1 MKNKLL
7 TIAMLAITSFSMAQN
22 EKKLWTSTVQKKD
35 AVVVAN
41 KKTLSN
47 PKLFELN
54 VTELKQ
60 SLTNAP
66 QRFTSGKS
74 NVIVAFPNADGQMER
89 YRIQESSNMAP
100 ELAARYPEIKSYIG
114 QGVDTP
120 TSTIYFSLSPLGLQT
135 MVVHA
140 DQSAEF
146 IEPFTTDKSS
156 YAVYRKADKAASLS
170 LFDCKIIQKV
180 KTNIAG
186 ATDGSLA
193 RPNADDALLRTYR
206 LAMSVTGEYTAYFG
220 GTKALALAAINN
232 TMTRVNG
239 VFEKDFATRMVLI
252 ANTDAVIYTSA
263 STDPYSP
270 ASGLDNWNLQLM
282 NTLVSVIGSANFDI
296 GHLFGATGG
305 GGNAGCIGCVCSNDT
320 STEVVD
326 GITTPS
332 NYKGSGYTS
341 PNDGVPSGDNFDID
355 YVAHEMGHQF
365 GANHTFTHSNEGTGV
380 QMEPGSG
387 STIMGYAGITTLDI
401 QAHSDPYFHA
411 VSVQQVTNY
420 IKTTTCQTNTATG
433 NSIPTANAGL
443 DYTIPKSTPFMLTGT
458 ATDANGDTL
467 TYCWEQFNS
476 QSTAAAPSA
485 TKTTGVNY
493 RSYNPTASPTRYF
506 PKMSSVLTGA
516 TTTAGSEITVEALS
530 SVARTLNFRM
540 TVRDNR
546 AGGSGNNSDDM
557 LVTVNATAGPFA
569 VTVPNTAVSYVGNS
583 TQTVTW
589 NVAGTTANGVNCA
602 NVDIL
607 ISTNAGTSWTTLL
620 AATPNDGTQAVTIP
634 NTAGTTNRIM
644 VKGTN
649 HIFFDVSNANFTITA
664 GSGDTTA
671 PSAPTSLTASGTTQT
686 TTNLSW
692 TASTDNTAVTGYDV
706 YQGATLK
713 GSTTTATTFAV
724 TGLTAGT
731 AYAFT
736 VKAKDAAGN
745 ISTASNT
752 ANVTTLA
759 ADTTAPSAPTSLTA
773 SGTTYNSTN
782 LSWTAATDNV
792 AVTGYDVYQG
802 ATVIGSTT
810 TATTFAATGLT
821 ASTAYSFTIKAKDA
835 AGNVS
840 AASNTA
846 NVTTPAAPISYCASQ
861 GNSTADEKIGRVVFG
876 TIDNTSTGTAGYE
889 NFTAQSANVTRATA
903 YTVTVI
909 PAWTSTSYPE
919 GYAVFIDYN
928 QNGVFTDSGETV
940 WSNAASTTTPVSG
953 SITIPATASL
963 GNTRMRVSMKYN
975 GVPTSCEAFSYGQVE
990 DYTVNIQAAAADT
1003 SAPSAPTSLSASS
1016 TTQTTTNLSWI
1027 ASTDNVAVTGYDVY
1041 QGAAVIG
1048 STTTAT
1054 TFAVTGLTASTAY
1067 AFTVKAKDAAGNV
1080 SAASNTANVTT
1091 LATPDTTAPNAPTSL
1106 TASNTT
1112 QTTTDLSW
1120 TAATDNVAVT
1130 GYDVYQGAAVIGSTT
1145 TATTFAVTGL
1155 TASTA
1160 YAFTVKAKDA
1170 AGNVSAASNTANVTT
1185 LAAPDTTAP
1194 TAPASLTA
1202 ANTTQTT
1209 TDLSWTASTDNVA
1222 VTGYDVYQGAAII
1235 GSTTTT
1241 TTFAV
1246 TGLTASTAYAFT
1258 VKAKDAAGNV
1268 SAASNTANV
1277 TTLANAS
1284 NAIDLMFT
1292 EYIEGSS
1299 NNKALEIG
1307 NNTGAAV
1314 SLSVYTV
1321 KKQTNGAGAWSTGIA
1336 LTGTLNNG
1344 ARFVLVNS
1352 AINIACYNT
1361 ASANVS
1367 TGGAELT
1374 FNGNDA
1380 VGLFKNG
1387 VLIDIIGTFDGGT
1400 ANFAIDVT
1408 LRRKATVL
1416 SPNTTFNL
1424 ASEWDSL
1431 ATDTCGGLNSRPS
1444 DATANLNDIRMYP
1457 NPLKGDILSLSV
1469 VTSGEYRIL
1478 NSLGQQ
1484 ILSGKIDNGT
1494 VSVGTITTGVY
1505 LLELNTNGQTVIKR
1519 FIKQ

>member
-1 MKNKLL
+1 MKIKLL
-7 TIAMLAITSFSMAQN
+7 SIALLAITSLSWAQGRQSAWVTTN
-22 EKKLWTSTVQKKD
+22 NRAD
-35 AVVVAN
+35 AVVVSN
-41 KKTLSN
+41 KQTLRN
-47 PKLFELN
+47 PQLFALDVN
-54 VTELKQ
+54 TLRQ

-66 QRFTSGKS
+66 QRFTAGKS
-74 NVIVAFPNADGQMER
+74 NVIVSFPNTNGQMER
-89 YRIQESSNMAP
+89 FRIKESSNMDPA
-100 ELAARYPEIKSYIG
+100 LAARYPEIKSYIG
-114 QGVDTP
+114 QGEDTP
-120 TSTIYFSLSPLGLQT
+120 GSTIYFSLSPLGLQT
-135 MVVHA
+135 MVIRP

-146 IEPFTTDKSS
+146 IEPYTTDLSA
-156 YAVYRKADKAASLS
+156 YTVYKKADKAASLTR
-170 LFDCKIIQKV
+170 FECKV
-180 KTNIAG
+180 IAE
-186 ATDGSLA
+186 AQNELVASAITA
-193 RPNADDALLRTYR
+193 RPNADDATLRTYR
-206 LAMSVTGEYTAYFG
+206 LAMSVTGEYTSYFG

-239 VFEKDFATRMVLI
+239 VFEKDFATRLVLI
-252 ANTDAVIYTSA
+252 ANTDSVIYTSA
-263 STDPYSP
+263 SSDPYSP

-282 NTLVSVIGSANFDI
+282 NTLSSVIGNTNFDI

-305 GGNAGCIGCVCSNDT
+305 GGNAGCIGCVCSNDMST
-320 STEVVD
+320 SVD
-326 GITTPS
+326 GGITYPN
-332 NYKGSGYTS
+332 NYKGSAYTS

-387 STIMGYAGITTLDI
+387 STIMGYAGITNLDI
-401 QAHSDPYFHA
+401 QAHSDPYFHS
-411 VSVQQVTNY
+411 VSIQQVTNY
-420 IKTTTCQTNTATG
+420 IKSTSCQTNTATG

-458 ATDANGDTL
+458 STDANGDTL
-467 TYCWEQFNS
+467 TYSWEQFNS

-493 RSYNPTASPTRYF
+493 RSYSPTTSPTRYF

-546 AGGSGNNSDDM
+546 AGGSGNNSDDT
-557 LVTVNATAGPFA
+557 LITVNATAGPFS
-569 VTVPNTAVSYVGNS
+569 VTAPNTAVSYVGGS

-589 NVAGTTANGVNCA
+589 AVAGTTANGVNCA

-620 AATPNDGTQAVTIP
+620 AATPNDGIQAVTIP

-664 GSGDTTA
+664 GSSDTTA

-692 TASTDNTAVTGYDV
+692 TASTDNVAVTGYDVYKNGVLLGSTTTATTYPVTGLTASTAYAFTVKAKDAAGNISAVSNTANVTTLASDTTAPSVPTTLTASGTTYNATSLSWTASTDNVAVTGYDV

-724 TGLTAGT
+724 TGL
-731 AYAFT
+731 
-736 VKAKDAAGN
+736 
-745 ISTASNT
+745 S
-752 ANVTTLA
+752 
-759 ADTTAPSAPTSLTA
+759 
-773 SGTTYNSTN
+773 
-782 LSWTAATDNV
+782 
-792 AVTGYDVYQG
+792 
-802 ATVIGSTT
+802 
-810 TATTFAATGLT
+810 
-821 ASTAYSFTIKAKDA
+821 ASTAYVFTVKAKDA

-846 NVTTPAAPISYCASQ
+846 NVTTPAAPITYCTSQ

-876 TIDNTSTGTAGYE
+876 TIDNISTGTAGYE
-889 NFTAQSANVTRATA
+889 NFTAQTTNATRSNA
-903 YTVTVI
+903 YTITI
-909 PAWTSTSYPE
+909 TPAWTGSVYPE

-953 SITIPATASL
+953 SITIPATAAL

-1003 SAPSAPTSLSASS
+1003 TGPTAPTSLTASG
-1016 TTQTTTNLSWI
+1016 TTQTTTNLSWT
-1027 ASTDNVAVTGYDVY
+1027 ASTDNVGVTGYDVY

-1054 TFAVTGLTASTAY
+1054 TFGVTALTASTAY

-1080 SAASNTANVTT
+1080 SSDSNTANVTT
-1091 LATPDTTAPNAPTSL
+1091 LTPADTTAPSAPTNLS
-1106 TASNTT
+1106 AS
-1112 QTTTDLSW
+1112 
-1120 TAATDNVAVT
+1120 
-1130 GYDVYQGAAVIGSTT
+1130 
-1145 TATTFAVTGL
+1145 
-1155 TASTA
+1155 
-1160 YAFTVKAKDA
+1160 
-1170 AGNVSAASNTANVTT
+1170 
-1185 LAAPDTTAP
+1185 
-1194 TAPASLTA
+1194 
-1202 ANTTQTT
+1202 NTTQTT

-1222 VTGYDVYQGAAII
+1222 VTGYDVYKDGALL
-1235 GSTTTT
+1235 GSTSTATTY
-1241 TTFAV
+1241 AV

-1258 VKAKDAAGNV
+1258 VKAKDAAGNI
-1268 SAASNTANV
+1268 SAVSNTANV
-1277 TTLANAS
+1277 TTLVNSTNAT
-1284 NAIDLMFT
+1284 DLLFS

-1299 NNKALEIG
+1299 NNKALEIA

-1314 SLSVYTV
+1314 SLSMYTV

-1336 LTGTLNNG
+1336 FTGTLNNG
-1344 ARFVLVNS
+1344 AKFVLVNS
-1352 AINIACYNT
+1352 SINVACYST
-1361 ASANVS
+1361 ASANIS

-1387 VLIDIIGTFDGGT
+1387 VLIDIIGIFDGGT

-1424 ASEWDSL
+1424 GGEWDSF
-1431 ATDTCGGLNSRPS
+1431 ATDTCGGLNNRPS
-1444 DATANLNDIRMYP
+1444 DATANPIAIKLYP
-1457 NPLKGDILSLSV
+1457 NPVKGDFLYVSDS
-1469 VTSGEYRIL
+1469 ENANYRII

-1484 ILSGKIDNGT
+1484 IAKGAVQNGLIVVSGLTSNI
-1494 VSVGTITTGVY
+1494 Y
-1505 LLELNTNGQTVIKR
+1505 MLELEVNGQTVVKR
-1519 FIKQ
+1519 FIKE